1 MANRRPAR
9 NTSFAAARLAALSWP
24 RLILGALMAVAAFV
38 VLTQFYFFCK
48 VVWFSQFPP
57 QSTPIMRAAMAELRR
72 EQPDAELRYEWVDY
86 ANISTSLKRAVVAA
100 EDANFM
106 NHTGVEWEAVR
117 AAWEHNQDLRER
129 RAAAAEAGTR
139 APRGVMR
146 GGSTITQ
153 QLAKNLFLSNS
164 RSYLRKGQELVITW
178 MIEHVMSK
186 KRILELYLN
195 VAEWGNGVFGAQAAA
210 RHHFRTS
217 ADALGP
223 RQAAQLAAMLPNPRF
238 YDDRGAT
245 RYLNARTTTL
255 VSRMRQVNIP

>member
-1 MANRRPAR
+1 
-9 NTSFAAARLAALSWP
+9 
-24 RLILGALMAVAAFV
+24 MAVAAFV
-38 VLTQFYFFCK
+38 LLTQFYFFCK
-48 VVWFSQFPP
+48 VVWYNYNPP
-57 QSTPIMRAAMAELRR
+57 RSTPVMRAAMADLQR
-72 EQPDAELRYEWVDY
+72 ENPQAELRYDWVDY
-86 ANISTSLKRAVVAA
+86 ASINTSLKRAVVAA

-106 NHTGVEWEAVR
+106 NHTGVEWDAVR

-129 RAAAAEAGTR
+129 RAAAAEAGER

-146 GGSTITQ
+146 GGSTISQ

-186 KRILELYLN
+186 QRILELYLN

-210 RHHFRTS
+210 RHHFRT
-217 ADALGP
+217 DAASLGP

-255 VSRMRQVNIP
+255 TSRMRQVNIP

>member
-1 MANRRPAR
+1 MARKSNSSRLSGA
-9 NTSFAAARLAALSWP
+9 SARLAAMSWP
-24 RLILGALMAVAAFV
+24 RLILGAVMMVAAFI

-48 VVWFSQFPP
+48 VVWYSQYAPRA
-57 QSTPIMRAAMAELRR
+57 TPVMRSAIADLRR
-72 EQPDAELRYEWVDY
+72 ENPEAELRYDWVDY
-86 ANISTSLKRAVVAA
+86 GDISTSLKRAVVAA

-106 NHTGVEWEAVR
+106 NHTGVEWDAVR
-117 AAWEHNQDLRER
+117 AAWEHNQRLREE
-129 RAAAAEAGTR
+129 RAAAAEAGER
-139 APRGVMR
+139 APRGTMR
-146 GGSTITQ
+146 GGSTISQ

-186 KRILELYLN
+186 ERILELYLN

-210 RHHFRTS
+210 RHHFRTDAS
-217 ADALGP
+217 ALSA

-238 YDDRGAT
+238 YDRRGVT
-245 RYLNARTTTL
+245 RYLSSRTNTL